1 MRGTKSIVMILGVAA
16 IGMFAATSASASA
29 PEFGRCLKQATKSL
43 SNFDNAKCVKL
54 AGEDAGTEAEKLKKG
69 NYQWFSGVVNDK
81 FTLNIKPE
89 TIMGLETVGGFTL
102 TCKGETGNGEYTS
115 AKTVGGLVLQLSGC
129 EFSGG
134 KCNTPG
140 KGVGDVTTAALEG
153 VLGVAKVG
161 TNSPRN
167 DTLALELHAPV
178 GQNFADISCGGL
190 TVVVRGSMLHMVT
203 ANAMKLT
210 TTEKFVQTKGIQK
223 PDHFAG
229 GTPKE
234 HVLETSKSGFPFEQS
249 GLALTTI
256 LTNEEKVEASTIN

>member
-1 MRGTKSIVMILGVAA
+1 MRGIKLIGIILGVAA
-16 IGMFAATSASASA
+16 ISLCAATSASASA
-29 PEFGRCLKQATKSL
+29 PEFGRCLKQTTKSL

-69 NYQWFSGVVNDK
+69 NYQWFSGVVKDK
-81 FTLNIKPE
+81 FTMNIKAE

-115 AKTVGGLVLQLSGC
+115 TKTVGGLVLELSDC
-129 EFSGG
+129 EFTGG

-140 KGVGDVTTAALEG
+140 KGVGEVTTAALEG
-153 VLGVAKVG
+153 VLGVAKIG
-161 TNSPRN
+161 TKSPRN
-167 DTLALELHAPV
+167 DTLAIELHAPV
-178 GQNFADISCGGL
+178 GQNFAEISCGGL
-190 TVVVRGSMLHMVT
+190 PVVVRGSVLHNVA

-210 TTEKFVQTKGIQK
+210 ATEQFIQSKGIQK

-234 HVLETSKSGFPFEQS
+234 HVLETSIGGGPFEQS

-256 LTNEEKVEASTIN
+256 LTNEEKVEASTIS

>member
-1 MRGTKSIVMILGVAA
+1 MILGVAA
-16 IGMFAATSASASA
+16 IGMFAAANASASA

-69 NYQWFSGVVNDK
+69 NYQWFSGVVKDK
-81 FTLNIKPE
+81 FTMNIKAE

-115 AKTVGGLVLQLSGC
+115 AKAVGGLVLQLSGC

-140 KGVGDVTTAALEG
+140 KGVGEVTTAALEG
-153 VLGVAKVG
+153 VLGVEKIG
-161 TNSPRN
+161 TDSPRN

-190 TVVVRGSMLHMVT
+190 TVVVRGSMLHKVT
-203 ANAMKLT
+203 ANAMKLA
-210 TTEKFVQTKGIQK
+210 TTEKFVQTKGMQK

-256 LTNEEKVEASTIN
+256 LTNEEKIEASTIN